1 MPLSRSKDLH
11 GSAPDK
17 CAVAL
22 LLIDW
27 INDLEFDAGER
38 LLKPALAA
46 ARDTASLRKRAK
58 QAGVPVIYCNDNF
71 GKWRSDFRTL
81 LEHVLHDD
89 VRGRPIAELLAPDEQ
104 DYFVL
109 KPKHSGFHST
119 SLDVLLA
126 HLGASTLILTGI
138 AGNFCVLFTA
148 QDAYMRDFKL
158 IVPRDCT
165 ASEEEADNR
174 HALEHMAKV
183 CKADIGQ
190 SDSIDF
196 SKSCTAD
203 ISPTSRS
210 SRGRPSRSAG
220 G

>member
-1 MPLSRSKDLH
+1 M
-11 GSAPDK
+11 
-17 CAVAL
+17 AL

-27 INDLEFDAGER
+27 INDFEFDGGEK
-38 LLKPALAA
+38 LLRPALSAA
-46 ARDTASLRKRAK
+46 KAVAALRKRAK
-58 QAGVPVIYCNDNF
+58 QAGVPVVYCNDNF

-89 VRGRPIAELLAPDEQ
+89 VRGRPIADLLKPDED

-119 SLDVLLA
+119 SLEVLLE

-148 QDAYMRDFKL
+148 HDAYMRNYSL
-158 IVPRDCT
+158 VVPRDCL

-174 HALEHMAKV
+174 RALEHMAKT
-183 CKADIGQ
+183 CKADTGPATG
-190 SDSIDF
+190 IDLARLG
-196 SKSCTAD
+196 KA
-203 ISPTSRS
+203 
-210 SRGRPSRSAG
+210 A
-220 G
+220 

>member
-1 MPLSRSKDLH
+1 MPLSRSEDLH
-11 GSAPDK
+11 GAAPDK
-17 CAVAL
+17 CACAL

-27 INDLEFDAGER
+27 INDLEFDSGER
-38 LLKPALAA
+38 LLPRALAA
-46 ARDTASLRKRAK
+46 AKATAALRRRAK

-71 GKWRSDFRTL
+71 GKWRSDFRSL
-81 LEHVLHDD
+81 LDHVLEDE
-89 VRGRPIAELLAPDEQ
+89 VRGRPIAQLLAPDEH

-119 SLDVLLA
+119 SLEVLLA

-148 QDAYMRDFKL
+148 QDAYMRDFRL
-158 IVPRDCT
+158 LVPRDCI

-183 CKADIGQ
+183 CKADIG
-190 SDSIDF
+190 
-196 SKSCTAD
+196 
-203 ISPTSRS
+203 P
-210 SRGRPSRSAG
+210 SAG
-220 G
+220 VDLRALRED